1 MAVTEFLDPLRGVF
15 KPKKFKTDC
24 WGFWFFYRATVGLH
38 VFMCLLLG
46 GRAYFGDPIDCAI
59 RRAEVRGDL
68 VDNYC
73 WVTGTWTV
81 EDKDP
86 NDITT
91 KSIQRKVRNIHVI
104 HSFFSTS

>member
-1 MAVTEFLDPLRGVF
+1 MAITHDLLDPLKIFV
-15 KPKKFKTDC
+15 KPKKFKTDS
-24 WGFWFFYRATVGLH
+24 WGFWFFYRATVAVH
-38 VFMCLLLG
+38 VLFCIMLG

-81 EDKDP
+81 KDKEP
-86 NDITT
+86 HEITT
-91 KSIQRKVRNIHVI
+91 KDIQRKVRSIRGIN
-104 HSFFSTS
+104 SFIF